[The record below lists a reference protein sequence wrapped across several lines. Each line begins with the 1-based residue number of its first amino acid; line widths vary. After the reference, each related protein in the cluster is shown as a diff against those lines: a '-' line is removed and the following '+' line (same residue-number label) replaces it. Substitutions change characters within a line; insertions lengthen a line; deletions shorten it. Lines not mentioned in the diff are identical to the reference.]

1 MRLAFC
7 SLCRFCRMR
16 EHAPRGP
23 RTPRGLPSVAAAPLY
38 LDLRSREGGRLGVG
52 CAVGVLL
59 FVSVLQSAGT
69 RPPRLRRCPP
79 GLVGFLLGVVQNMK
93 TCPPRL
99 ASLGAAPQNGGR
111 SGEDLSVEVRV
122 WRPHETHRSSRSS
135 RTQNTDA
142 QEATCSPHSGGQRR
156 ASARRGGHVLAL
168 CATYNKKPTSGG
180 QRRRRGGRV
189 TRSARHTTSHPASQK
204 PRTRRQV
211 CPPPEHE
218 V

>member
-1 MRLAFC
+1 
-7 SLCRFCRMR
+7 
-16 EHAPRGP
+16 
-23 RTPRGLPSVAAAPLY
+23 
-38 LDLRSREGGRLGVG
+38 
-52 CAVGVLL
+52 LL
-59 FVSVLQSAGT
+59 FVSVLQNAGT
-69 RPPRLRRCPP
+69 RPPRPSHPPRPPFGRRSPPVSRPAVSGGGQTWRWVRGWCFALCVGFAECGNTPPRLRRCPP

-111 SGEDLSVEVRV
+111 SGEDLGVEVRV

-180 QRRRRGGRV
+180 QRRRRGGLV
-189 TRSARHTTSHPASQK
+189 TRPARPTTSHPASQK